1 MNTNGARASTAPG
14 EQEPSP
20 EEALRR
26 LVQQIEAL
34 RAYATH
40 FVSAKVDGFI
50 ITARQLL
57 VWAGLGIVGLIAL
70 AGVVIT
76 AIVLCLDG
84 AAAGLG
90 LLFGGRLWLGQL
102 VVGGGLLVLLT
113 LSILIGM
120 RTWQHRTRQQ
130 KVQQYDERQL
140 QQRAVFG
147 RSVADLAREDAPLQ
161 HYG

>member
-1 MNTNGARASTAPG
+1 MNTNGARASTASG

-34 RAYATH
+34 RAYGTH

-50 ITARQLL
+50 MTARRLL

-76 AIVLCLDG
+76 AIVLFLDG

-113 LSILIGM
+113 LSMLIGM
-120 RTWQHRTRQQ
+120 RTWQRRTRQQ

-140 QQRAVFG
+140 
-147 RSVADLAREDAPLQ
+147 
-161 HYG
+161 